1 MVLKPRQ
8 INCVRIL
15 LTAFLFVQ
23 VSSAL
28 FSQSTVSG
36 IVKDKD
42 DAPVEFANVLLLNQ
56 PDSSLFRGSIVGA
69 DGRFLIQNIPAGK
82 YMVKVAM
89 TGFADYYSD
98 EVVFGNDI
106 SLEELGTVV
115 LQEDA
120 VLMNAVEVVAKKP
133 LFEQRIDRMVVNVAA
148 SLTAAGKTA
157 LEVLERSPGVANL

>member
-56 PDSSLFRGSIVGA
+56 PD
-69 DGRFLIQNIPAGK
+69 
-82 YMVKVAM
+82 
-89 TGFADYYSD
+89 
-98 EVVFGNDI
+98 
-106 SLEELGTVV
+106 LGPNVSQK
-115 LQEDA
+115 LALKFQI
-120 VLMNAVEVVAKKP
+120 KK
-133 LFEQRIDRMVVNVAA
+133 
-148 SLTAAGKTA
+148 
-157 LEVLERSPGVANL
+157 